1 MLLPDLLMS
10 CSSGCRLDD
19 CGLSKA
25 GCDALVSALR
35 SAGNHL
41 TELDLRGNRLSTGC
55 PDPVNFNMFRSSHG

>member
-41 TELDLRGNRLSTGC
+41 TELDLRGNSLQDSNGC
-55 PDPVNFNMFRSSHG
+55 PVSVRPE